1 MYSGLN
7 IKANTWGIV
16 NVRGKLFWCFQWTCQ
31 VSVIN
36 FRQKLLLSQYL
47 YPNGHFSYP
56 PISVKQCLVTGR
68 FTNLAQA
75 LSCFVAI
82 LHIIIG
88 EAGKTV
94 CAEKLYFG
102 YYCLYALCIADSKG
116 TMLLLVIFSG
126 AMLITKDSPMHT
138 KLSVSTF
145 QTEFKKNK
153 R

>member
-1 MYSGLN
+1 MFAESYFGAFNGPAKSALLTSGKN
-7 IKANTWGIV
+7 Y
-16 NVRGKLFWCFQWTCQ
+16 CFH
-31 VSVIN
+31 SN
-36 FRQKLLLSQYL
+36 L
-47 YPNGHFSYP
+47 YPNGHFSFP
-56 PISVKQCLVTGR
+56 PISVKQYLVTGR

-94 CAEKLYFG
+94 CAGKFYFG

-116 TMLLLVIFSG
+116 TMLLLVFFSG